1 MAGSRGRAFLT
12 RLIER
17 VAATSSRKRPTPN
30 AQRPTLKRELVRLG
44 STGCQPVVRGS
55 LPQTCVAN
63 TRRLPA
69 QAEIHNGQDVRK
81 PHRQDA
87 CAKADS
93 VYSSELHPI

>member
-1 MAGSRGRAFLT
+1 MAENRGRAFLT
-12 RLIER
+12 RLIEW

-30 AQRPTLKRELVRLG
+30 AQRPTLKIELVRLG

-69 QAEIHNGQDVRK
+69 QAEIHNGQDVR
-81 PHRQDA
+81 
-87 CAKADS
+87 
-93 VYSSELHPI
+93 